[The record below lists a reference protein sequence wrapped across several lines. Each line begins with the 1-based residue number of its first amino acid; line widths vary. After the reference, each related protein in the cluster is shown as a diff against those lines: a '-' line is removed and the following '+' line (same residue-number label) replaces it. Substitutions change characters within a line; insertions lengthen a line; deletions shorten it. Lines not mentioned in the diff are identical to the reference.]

1 MVPPLA
7 EERRR
12 RTRALDT
19 LAAIVL
25 TLGAIAFIANLFV
38 GRTGFDFAYMQ
49 EKYPIFLEAT
59 KLTLYATTLSFVIGM
74 AIGFF
79 VGWARTA
86 RIVPLRK
93 TLYEHARFRAADTP
107 RWKSR
112 LGAVPLI
119 LSSTGKYYLRRVAD
133 AYVEIIRGTPLFVQI
148 VFAWSVLLVNYPRL
162 ADLGLIAGIAA
173 LTANTGGY
181 QSEIFRAGLQTV
193 HAGQAEAARAVG
205 MSRLR
210 AMRYVV
216 LPQALRL
223 IIPPLTNE
231 YIGLLK
237 ASSFLFVIGVQEL
250 TTVGKSE
257 AFREF
262 KVFEVF
268 ALVTGIYFLMTVP
281 LSKAIAYVE
290 RRYRIPG
297 LGMQQARTARV

>member
-1 MVPPLA
+1 MYIASVADSLPPWGTQTQRRDKMLREFFIREPFLA
-7 EERRR
+7 
-12 RTRALDT
+12 
-19 LAAIVL
+19 
-25 TLGAIAFIANLFV
+25 
-38 GRTGFDFAYMQ
+38 
-49 EKYPIFLEAT
+49 
-59 KLTLYATTLSFVIGM
+59 
-74 AIGFF
+74 
-79 VGWARTA
+79 
-86 RIVPLRK
+86 
-93 TLYEHARFRAADTP
+93 
-107 RWKSR
+107 
-112 LGAVPLI
+112 GAVGSVCASHASYRWEIESEDDELKKVVTAMLETAHFGEGWTSFASMVTI
-119 LSSTGKYYLRRVAD
+119 DYLTQDRG

-162 ADLGLIAGIAA
+162 DDLGLIAGIAA